1 MTSTVRFGIDTLLT
15 QHLTALQG
23 LRIGL
28 VTNDTATTAVL
39 PRPLT
44 PVRRALQQAGVQL
57 CRLFSPEHGIGA
69 GAEDGAPIG
78 DDRDG
83 LTGLPIYSL
92 YGATV
97 RPTPAQLADLDRLLF
112 DIPDIGTRFYT
123 YS

>member
-15 QHLTALQG
+15 QPLTALQG

-28 VTNDTATTAVL
+28 VTNDAATTAAF

-57 CRLFSPEHGIGA
+57 CLLFSPEHGMGA
-69 GAEDGAPIG
+69 GADDGAHVG
-78 DDRDG
+78 DARGG

-92 YGATV
+92 FCCTNKSIWLSMKIRV
-97 RPTPAQLADLDRLLF
+97 D
-112 DIPDIGTRFYT
+112 
-123 YS
+123 